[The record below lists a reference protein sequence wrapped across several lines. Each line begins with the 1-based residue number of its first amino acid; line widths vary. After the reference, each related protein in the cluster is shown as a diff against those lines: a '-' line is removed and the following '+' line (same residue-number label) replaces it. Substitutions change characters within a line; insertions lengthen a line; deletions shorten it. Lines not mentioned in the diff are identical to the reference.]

1 MAQRVRKVSYCYT
14 KVPSRAGRGAG
25 MLNALRD
32 ADVDL
37 LAFTGFPAGGG
48 KAQIDFV
55 SDDMAGVRRVARQ
68 QGWKLSKTK
77 KAFLVQGDDRIGAC
91 HRVLEKLVDKK
102 INVTAVD
109 AAAAGKGRYGMI
121 VWVKPKD
128 YARAARALG
137 AR

>member
-1 MAQRVRKVSYCYT
+1 MAQRVRKVSYCSA

-55 SDDMAGVRRVARQ
+55 SDDLAGVRRVARQ